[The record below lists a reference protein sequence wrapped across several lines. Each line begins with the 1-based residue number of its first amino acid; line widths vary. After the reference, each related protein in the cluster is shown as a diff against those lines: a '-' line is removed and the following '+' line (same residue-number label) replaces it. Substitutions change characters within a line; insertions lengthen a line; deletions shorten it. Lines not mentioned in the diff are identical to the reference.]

1 MLCVLSINSQVFF
14 MLWPQMFHVEHLFGC
29 GLLPHLPNLPSD
41 RGQTVLQYEHC
52 ITVALFRI
60 WRHVPTN
67 PGGFIPAL
75 TTCFRQ
81 PGRLYSGSDDM
92 CVKCGTIPLGWIPL
106 SDFRPGAAAAAR
118 GNRPSPEGTVIG
130 HLRKQLAA
138 PAAADIR

>member
-1 MLCVLSINSQVFF
+1 MNIVLLWLCSAFSG
-14 MLWPQMFHVEHLFGC
+14 MF
-29 GLLPHLPNLPSD
+29 
-41 RGQTVLQYEHC
+41 
-52 ITVALFRI
+52 
-60 WRHVPTN
+60 PTN

-81 PGRLYSGSDDM
+81 PERLYSAFGGM
-92 CVKCGTIPLGWIPL
+92 YVKCGTIPLGWIPL